1 MGGKSIIVLVIGIII
16 LAAGVYI
23 FDINPQKERLSP
35 DSSEWPLCTQIS
47 WDCPSNNQFVNE
59 CFNPPLPN

>member
-35 DSSEWPLCTQIS
+35 DSSE
-47 WDCPSNNQFVNE
+47 
-59 CFNPPLPN
+59 